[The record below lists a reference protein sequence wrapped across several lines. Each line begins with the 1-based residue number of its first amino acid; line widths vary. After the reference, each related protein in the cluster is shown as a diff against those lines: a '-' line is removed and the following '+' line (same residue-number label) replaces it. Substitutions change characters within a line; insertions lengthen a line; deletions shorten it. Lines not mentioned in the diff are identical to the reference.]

1 MRAGYTGLVFLS
13 LSHLARGGSDKIFY
27 TCTPH
32 WSYLLLD
39 KKRAELA
46 LIFKLLKMATKCQKD
61 WVSPHKVSLLILVK
75 YISSRSTEEEH
86 EIYADCLTICRD
98 KLSLLLLE
106 FFEVSDFEQGAEVLT
121 I

>member
-1 MRAGYTGLVFLS
+1 ML
-13 LSHLARGGSDKIFY
+13 DK
-27 TCTPH
+27 T
-32 WSYLLLD
+32 

-46 LIFKLLKMATKCQKD
+46 LIFKLFKMAAKCQKD

-75 YISSRSTEEEH
+75 YISSRSTEEKH

>member
-1 MRAGYTGLVFLS
+1 MTKYFTPVLPTGV
-13 LSHLARGGSDKIFY
+13 IFCS
-27 TCTPH
+27 T
-32 WSYLLLD
+32 
-39 KKRAELA
+39 KQKRELA
-46 LIFKLLKMATKCQKD
+46 LIFKLFKMAARCQKD

-106 FFEVSDFEQGAEVLT
+106 FFEVSDFEQGAEMLT